1 MREYMAKAYDRVE
14 WVYLREI
21 MLKLSFEE
29 DWVQT
34 IMKCVETV
42 SSSVQINVQISEFF
56 KPTRGIHQGDTISPF
71 FLLCAEGL
79 FSFLK
84 YKGPSYLAKVIRV

>member
-1 MREYMAKAYDRVE
+1 MVKAYDRVE

-34 IMKCVETV
+34 IMKCMETV
-42 SSSVQINVQISEFF
+42 SSSVQI
-56 KPTRGIHQGDTISPF
+56 
-71 FLLCAEGL
+71 
-79 FSFLK
+79 
-84 YKGPSYLAKVIRV
+84 